1 MSKSRQRAYQDV
13 PKNNQST
20 QTEKPEPEVVDKE
33 VTESQQEEVV
43 TEPTTPAEPVVE
55 EVFGAT
61 NPEAETDIAAKI
73 NAMSHSAREAAAL
86 SVKEL
91 YNATAQEVRE
101 TIIVEP
107 VVVPPPAPHVPP
119 STIPEGN
126 PFSTVGARLAYEEL
140 NDYLRTLSQKVTPTQ
155 EQGAALQS
163 SLHRALLGAINAP
176 AEEFNQVI
184 EYFLAVFRK
193 EQDGLFSAR
202 NRFRWLSGM
211 NQAPAALEN
220 FRQLVTLFS
229 TVAEPKGRELAIR
242 QTPWHSVLGYRM
254 IKDESRQRVMAFFG
268 V

>member
-33 VTESQQEEVV
+33 VTESRQEEVV

-55 EVFGAT
+55 EVVEVVE
-61 NPEAETDIAAKI
+61 PEVVAKV
-73 NAMSHSAREAAAL
+73 EAAPDIKA
-86 SVKEL
+86 L
-91 YNATAQEVRE
+91 YNATAKQVRE